1 MILALLLGILL
12 ILIVFGGKI
21 YDRLAKK
28 ITEHEMKEKEAQ
40 IEMLRHALEVEKK
53 ANSEQMK
60 RIYDLQIELGKKESE
75 QNESEETV
83 HGNGH
88 NQRL

>member
-60 RIYDLQIELGKKESE
+60 RIYDLQIELGKRRV

-88 NQRL
+88 NQWL